1 MSQFFGRGQNRTV
14 PIAIAA
20 GLFGGL
26 LYFTGGAKQ
35 QPRPRATHDAT
46 GQMPVS
52 ETLQSI
58 AGTGGQTARSADQ
71 QDQQR
76 QYDPKDTRIHSADPS
91 AQSKRNPQKVK
102 SDDLGGNVSQAEGKH
117 IGDKGKDSGDLPWK
131 GVGQ

>member
-26 LYFTGGAKQ
+26 LYFTGGGAN
-35 QPRPRATHDAT
+35 QPRPRAANDAR
-46 GQMPVS
+46 GQMDVS
-52 ETLQSI
+52 GALQSM
-58 AGTGGQTARSADQ
+58 AGTGGQSARNAEQ
-71 QDQQR
+71 QDKLS
-76 QYDPKDTRIHSADPS
+76 QYDPKDTRIHSADPT

-102 SDDLGGNVSQAEGKH
+102 SDDMGGNVSQSQGKH